1 MLFLLNDVVFDLD
14 EAKPTTDPDAQPE
27 VELDLDGLIALGCE
41 LYAQEPK
48 LHHKDPASARHLAHL
63 LAQACTGINAAQFYA
78 PEGWCD
84 PLLVEPRFCV
94 LPQALLQELKQR
106 ARPHRQDMTSKSLAD
121 QMVWTAVA
129 A

>member
-14 EAKPTTDPDAQPE
+14 EAPSNPSLNLPSDADM
-27 VELDLDGLIALGCE
+27 DLDGLIALGCD
-41 LYAQEPK
+41 LYAQEPN
-48 LHHKDPASARHLAHL
+48 LHHQDPDSARRLAHL
-63 LAQACTGINAAQFYA
+63 LARHGEGINAAQFYA

-94 LPQALLQELKQR
+94 LPQVLLMELK
-106 ARPHRQDMTSKSLAD
+106 ARNKPSRQGTSTASLAE
-121 QMVWTAVA
+121 QMVWTIA